1 MAATRLNV
9 PKQAPPG
16 EIFTVKTL
24 ISHVMESGERRDSN
38 GKPIPR
44 MIVNKVV
51 CRYNDRVVFEAD
63 WHGGIAANPYLA
75 FDLRARES
83 GVIEVAW
90 TDDDGRIYT
99 ERSEIRVG

>member
-9 PKQAPPG
+9 PKQVPAG
-16 EIFTVKTL
+16 EVFTVKTL
-24 ISHVMESGERRDSN
+24 ITHVMESGERRDSN
-38 GKPIPR
+38 GKPIAR

-63 WHGGIAANPYLA
+63 WHGAISANPFLA
-75 FDLRARES
+75 FDLKARES

-90 TDDDGRIYT
+90 TDDEGHTYT
-99 ERSEIRVG
+99 ERAPLRVG